1 MRIKVKNKE
10 YELQVV
16 ESFVTEGYNVYVK
29 LPNGARTC
37 GTGLTKADALN
48 DAVQRIAK
56 NEAMFAHCV
65 L

>member
-1 MRIKVKNKE
+1 MRVKVKNKN

-16 ESFVTEGYNVYVK
+16 ESFTTEGYNVYVK

-48 DAVQRIAK
+48 DAVKRISE
-56 NEAMFAHCV
+56 NEAMYAHCA